1 VNYLEAESWA
11 ASHGLTV
18 DLSIHRSAT
27 HPQAFDINAAYC
39 ALIADL
45 KRQSED
51 LPVDLPVDPPS
62 VPPAHVAS
70 TRRALA
76 AEIRDLVE
84 RMERLRAGCV
94 ELAEHNGARI
104 VFRMQSDLSALAGE
118 LGS

>member
-27 HPQAFDINAAYC
+27 HPQAFDIEAAYC
-39 ALIADL
+39 ALVADL

-51 LPVDLPVDPPS
+51 LPVDLPVAS

-76 AEIRDLVE
+76 AEIRDIVE

-94 ELAEHNGARI
+94 ELAEHGAAKTI
-104 VFRMQSDLSALAGE
+104 WNAQQNLSSVAGSIGE
-118 LGS
+118 

>member
-1 VNYLEAESWA
+1 MTLSYQDAEAWA
-11 ASHGLTV
+11 AAHGLTV

-27 HPQAFDINAAYC
+27 HPQPFDIQSAYV

-45 KRQSED
+45 KRQSE
-51 LPVDLPVDPPS
+51 DLPVDPPS

-76 AEIRDLVE
+76 AEIRDLVD